1 MKNPH
6 IVVVGGGFGG
16 LQFIKSLKNANFN
29 ITLIDKRNH
38 HLFQPLLYQVATA
51 SLSPA
56 DIAVSLREIFHCQEN
71 TMVLMGDVQSV
82 NLKKK
87 HVILQN
93 GDQIRYDYLV
103 LAPGAHHSY
112 FGHTQWSKS
121 APGLKTLMDAIT
133 LRENILLSFEK
144 AERLWNKKKA
154 LEYLNFVIIGAG
166 PTGVEMAGAIAEISH
181 KTLYRDFSYIH
192 PEQSNIYLIEGSD
205 MVLPAYPK
213 DLSLRAMQDLKKLG
227 VKVLTGNKVLDI
239 KNNVVKTNN
248 HSIRTRN
255 IIWAAGNEAAPVL
268 KTLNVPLDK
277 QGRVLVNSDLSIPG
291 FSHTFVIGDAAAY
304 KYKDTYL
311 PAVAPVAIQMGV
323 YVAKILK
330 YCNKNNRPDFK
341 YRDKGTMSTI
351 GRGKAIAYIGKIH
364 LRGFFAWISWLAVHI
379 VYLIGFRNRFS
390 VIIQWLS
397 LYLLGRRS
405 ARIIHRSIEDELPKK
420 IKRKK
425 RS

>member
-1 MKNPH
+1 MRNPRV
-6 IVVVGGGFGG
+6 VVVGGGFGG
-16 LQFIKSLKNANFN
+16 LQCVKSLKNTNFD

-56 DIAVSLREIFHCQEN
+56 DIAAPLREIFHNQEN
-71 TMVLMGDVQSV
+71 ATVLMGDVQTV

-87 HVILQN
+87 QVVLQN
-93 GDQIRYDYLV
+93 GDLIRYDYLV

-112 FGHTQWSKS
+112 FGHTKWSKS

-181 KTLYRDFSYIH
+181 ETLYKDFRYIR
-192 PEQSNIYLIEGSD
+192 PEQSNIYLIEGSET
-205 MVLPAYPK
+205 VLPSYPK
-213 DLSLRAMQDLKKLG
+213 QLSLRAIQDLKKLG
-227 VKVLTGNKVLDI
+227 VKVLTSNKVLDI
-239 KNNVVKTNN
+239 KNHVVITTN

-255 IIWAAGNEAAPVL
+255 IIWAAGNEAAALL

-277 QGRVLVNSDLSIPG
+277 QGRVLVNGDLSIPG
-291 FSHTFVIGDAAAY
+291 FNHTFVIGDAAAY

-311 PAVAPVAIQMGV
+311 PAVAPVAIQMGI
-323 YVAKILK
+323 YVAKILAC
-330 YCNKNNRPDFK
+330 YTKNNRPDFK

-351 GRGKAIAYIGKIH
+351 GRGKAIAYVGKIH

-390 VIIQWLS
+390 VIVEWIF

-420 IKRKK
+420 IKRQK
-425 RS
+425 RT

>member
-1 MKNPH
+1 MRKPRL
-6 IVVVGGGFGG
+6 VVVGGGFGG
-16 LQFIKSLKNANFN
+16 LQCIKSLKNTNFD

-56 DIAVSLREIFHCQEN
+56 DIAVPLREIFHNQEN
-71 TMVLMGDVQSV
+71 VTVLMGDVQTV

-87 HVILQN
+87 QVVLQN
-93 GDQIRYDYLV
+93 GDLIGYDYLV

-112 FGHTQWSKS
+112 FGHKKWSKS

-144 AERLWNKKKA
+144 AERLWSRKKA

-181 KTLYRDFSYIH
+181 KTLYRDFRYIH

-205 MVLPAYPK
+205 IVLPSYPK
-213 DLSLRAMQDLKKLG
+213 ELSLRAIQDLKKLG
-227 VKVLTGNKVLDI
+227 VKVLTSNKVLDI
-239 KNNVVKTNN
+239 KNNIVKTNN
-248 HSIRTRN
+248 QSIRTRN
-255 IIWAAGNEAAPVL
+255 IIWAAGNEAADVV

-277 QGRVLVNSDLSIPG
+277 QGRVLVNADLSIPG

-323 YVAKILK
+323 HVAKILAC
-330 YCNKNNRPDFK
+330 YTKNNRPDFK

-351 GRGKAIAYIGKIH
+351 GKGKAIAYVGKIH
-364 LRGFFAWISWLAVHI
+364 LRGFLAWISWLAVHI

-390 VIIQWLS
+390 VIVQWIL

-405 ARIIHRSIEDELPKK
+405 ARIIHRSIEGELPKK
-420 IKRKK
+420 VKRQKNT
-425 RS
+425 

>member
-1 MKNPH
+1 MRNRR
-6 IVVVGGGFGG
+6 IIVVGGGFGG
-16 LQFIKSLKNANFN
+16 LQCIKSLKNTNFE
-29 ITLIDKRNH
+29 ITLIDKKNH

-56 DIAVSLREIFHCQEN
+56 DIAVSLREIFHNQEN
-71 TMVLMGDVQSV
+71 ATILMGDVQAV
-82 NLKKK
+82 HLKRKQ
-87 HVILQN
+87 VVLQN
-93 GDQIRYDYLV
+93 GDLIRYDYLV

-112 FGHTQWSKS
+112 FGHAKWSKS

-144 AERLWNKKKA
+144 AERLLNKKKA

-181 KTLYRDFSYIH
+181 KTLYRDFKYIH

-205 MVLPAYPK
+205 TVLPSYPK
-213 DLSLRAMQDLKKLG
+213 GLSLRATKDLKKLG

-239 KNNVVKTNN
+239 KNHVVKTNS

-255 IIWAAGNEAAPVL
+255 IIWAAGNEASALL
-268 KTLNVPLDK
+268 KTLHVPLDK
-277 QGRVLVNSDLSIPG
+277 QGRVLVNRDLSIPG

-304 KYKDTYL
+304 KHNDTYL
-311 PAVAPVAIQMGV
+311 PALAPVAIQMGV
-323 YVAKILK
+323 HVAKILK
-330 YCNKNNRPDFK
+330 YCKKNNRPDFK

-351 GRGKAIAYIGKIH
+351 GRGKAIAYVGKIH
-364 LRGFFAWISWLAVHI
+364 ITGFFAWISWLAVHI

-390 VIIQWLS
+390 VIVQWVS

-420 IKRKK
+420 VKRQK
-425 RS
+425 RA